1 MRSFVHNLIVRQW
14 RSRTQKLISVLSQ
27 SLSLPVAPMTSECG
41 GVGGGAGSDQD
52 EKLGLRLEG
61 REHS

>member
-27 SLSLPVAPMTSECG
+27 SLSLPVALMTSECG